1 MMDLMEKQKILK
13 AILRDGTA
21 SQLRNM
27 LASGARADFPY
38 PEMGNNTPVHLAA
51 FNKVPDKL
59 QLLLNSLRK
68 DSERLKTAL
77 EATNDN
83 GVTPLFEAV
92 WVGRPPYAY
101 AKEENPTP
109 EQLERYK
116 DMFYLN
122 MENMPRTVKVLLDA
136 GANANSA
143 QKAYPGEKGGA
154 SYTVM
159 EWLQEQLSWQENI
172 PEEKDPKVRKALEDS
187 LKIIK
192 QHGQE
197 VFISRYNRNTR

>member
-1 MMDLMEKQKILK
+1 MNLMEKQKILK

-21 SQLRNM
+21 SQLRDI
-27 LASGARADFPY
+27 LASGAKADLPY
-38 PEMGNNTPVHLAA
+38 PEMGNNTPIHLAA

-68 DSERLKTAL
+68 DPERLKTAL

-136 GANANSA
+136 GANVDSM
-143 QKAYPGEKGGA
+143 QKAYPGEKGEA

-192 QHGQE
+192 QRGQE